1 VQLCRELGV
10 ARLGEGRFRAWS
22 EGTASALASP
32 TPGNQAEGAATR
44 RPRRPDTRQRWLRL
58 RWGGATPLAFNATTG
73 ALENISA
80 VQVERLSIVFDE
92 GQDVGPDNFGLA
104 VLDNIDVNGRLVG
117 QGPGPK
123 SGNEDK

>member
-1 VQLCRELGV
+1 VPSRTPRRGTKQRELQLA
-10 ARLGEGRFRAWS
+10 ARAG
-22 EGTASALASP
+22 
-32 TPGNQAEGAATR
+32 
-44 RPRRPDTRQRWLRL
+44 PDTRQRWLRL